1 MTAAEIKTEIRD
13 AKEEIAALQEME
25 CSEYYP
31 TWERDRDLER
41 AYATLGRLIAS
52 L

>member
-1 MTAAEIKTEIRD
+1 MTAAEIKIEIRD
-13 AKEEIAALQEME
+13 AKEEIAALQEMT
-25 CSEYYP
+25 CNDYYP

-41 AYATLGRLIAS
+41 AYAQLGKLIAS

>member
-1 MTAAEIKTEIRD
+1 MTANEVKIEIRD
-13 AKEEIAALQEME
+13 IKEEIAALQEMD
-25 CSEYYP
+25 CNEYYP

-41 AYATLGRLIAS
+41 AYANLGKLIAG